1 MCLCSGDPRDKDG
14 LWVYRIRRL
23 GCSAGVQ
30 RFRVYGVEVQ
40 AFRDSRI
47 TIWVVVKNRVP
58 FWVPNIVRHL
68 IFRVPKKGP

>member
-1 MCLCSGDPRDKDG
+1 MVCG
-14 LWVYRIRRL
+14 YRIRRL

-58 FWVPNIVRHL
+58 FGVPNIVRHL
-68 IFRVPKKGP
+68 IFRVPKKGPYF